1 MRNRA
6 AASTLAVL
14 ALTALVALAGCRP
27 SVPVTLRS
35 AGEGKPAANGSAFA
49 ILSAASPD
57 VSRNMGKFFAAG
69 LLFMVLGGGALI
81 LGSRMTG
88 LGLIALGFGTTAVG
102 VLFTQYPWSVLVLL
116 ALAGVAVFAKA
127 VEVWRLRRG
136 GEVLIGVIEES
147 SAGGKIKQGV
157 RDRGLAAEKAVRS
170 LVSPIKE
177 TLRRKGEI
185 A

>member
-1 MRNRA
+1 MQNRA
-6 AASTLAVL
+6 TVSTLMAL

-35 AGEGKPAANGSAFA
+35 AGEGKPVASGSAFA

-57 VSRNMGKFFAAG
+57 VSRNLGKFFVAG
-69 LLFMVLGGGALI
+69 LLFMVLGGGAFI
-81 LGSRMTG
+81 LGSRVTG

-116 ALAGVAVFAKA
+116 ALAGLAAFAKV

-136 GEVLIGVIEES
+136 GEVLVGVIEES

-157 RDRGLAAEKAVRS
+157 RERGFAAEKVVRN